1 MLHKNHITGVLVNR
15 LRCMSNIY
23 NTFVGVAMFVMA
35 TTQSVAN
42 AWRHQLYLSFLP
54 WMSNAVLMLA
64 PRKGMNTDYC
74 QSPTTM
80 STHRGW
86 RTKQSLFSRWYFHK
100 DFREKSCILISISL
114 MFDPNCPIGN
124 VSDLLEIMAWC
135 RTGDMHLSQTTTVS
149 FTRLRWDS
157 RHQVL
162 CHLPFSHALGA
173 SIANCTNIMITKP
186 RAYAL

>member
-1 MLHKNHITGVLVNR
+1 MNR
-15 LRCMSNIY
+15 HLCMPNIY
-23 NTFVGVAMFVMA
+23 NKFVGVAISVMA
-35 TTQSVAN
+35 TTQSVAY

-54 WMSNAVLMLA
+54 WMSNAVIMLA
-64 PRKGMNTDYC
+64 PRKGIYTDYC
-74 QSPTTM
+74 QSPTSV

-100 DFREKSCILISISL
+100 DFREWSCYVLISIPL

-124 VSDLLEIMAWC
+124 VWDLLEIMAWC
-135 RTGDMHLSQTTTVS
+135 QTGDKHLSQTTTVS

-162 CHLPFSHALGA
+162 CYLP
-173 SIANCTNIMITKP
+173 
-186 RAYAL
+186 